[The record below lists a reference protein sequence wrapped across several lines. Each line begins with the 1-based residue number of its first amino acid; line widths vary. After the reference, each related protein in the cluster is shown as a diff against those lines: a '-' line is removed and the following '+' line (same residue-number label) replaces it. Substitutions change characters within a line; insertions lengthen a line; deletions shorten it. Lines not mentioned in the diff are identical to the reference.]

1 MNGNNYYKISNFL
14 QKDGSEVQETEKDDK
29 IERDVLKRCLK
40 AFFPYGQYRGQQVI
54 DVITQKKFKDTID
67 KMSLTNYDNQM
78 VNDNLSVNVLIQTLK
93 KYLNLPTSE
102 DRLRLMDLI
111 SELRMEDDE
120 NEDYE

>member
-1 MNGNNYYKISNFL
+1 
-14 QKDGSEVQETEKDDK
+14 
-29 IERDVLKRCLK
+29 
-40 AFFPYGQYRGQQVI
+40 
-54 DVITQKKFKDTID
+54 
-67 KMSLTNYDNQM
+67 MSLTNYDNQM